1 MNDLSPTARVTRE
14 APWVARLCALLE
26 RVAEVRGSSAGL
38 WEGGV
43 RVTFD
48 LTDDSSV
55 IIDVMERGE
64 GRGFAVTPSFTVLVR
79 ADADTTLSETGEK
92 IARAFGSTLRRLDR
106 GGMSVPVSGEN
117 AEHVDGTP
125 VGPSPDGR
133 DLSRSPD
140 AAALTHWQDGHAQ
153 HEELLHQCSF
163 LALQS
168 TIHEDLYPHCLA
180 LGEPISEADIQESWR
195 VTSKRILAGTAPKK
209 LGLYIHIPFCT
220 VECSFCYCGKTEDF
234 NRSTSE
240 SYFEALLDEMRTYGA
255 LVEGNVVTSVYVGGG
270 TPSLLPPPAMRRFFE
285 TLYSHFDVPEG
296 TQVIFEGN
304 PDSLKPDKVEI
315 LGTLGR
321 VSRLTIGVQT
331 LDPEVQKYV
340 RRYNRPEDIRA
351 AIEAARRVGIP
362 HVNFDCIA
370 GLDGQ
375 TLASWQ
381 HDVEFLLSLQ
391 PDTLHMNGFKP
402 LPRTRYAKKG
412 RVLDADQVRLR
423 DEMLAWGTERLE
435 QEGFGW
441 HMGQTPRRTL
451 NAANLQVYDLRT
463 QNSSLIGMGFPARAH
478 SFGGFYYT
486 RDVGQLSIGQGVRR
500 EIAEGRRYWGVPGD
514 DTEEMH
520 KYIVTNIRGD
530 FERSEFR
537 ALFGQDAVEA
547 MPDVFSTY
555 RELGMVDITD
565 THVRFHAGDAVQ
577 AKIYRYIAAS
587 QAAWKRA
594 WDKWGHEYDRGTDYT
609 SQMHYLM
616 SAE

>member
-1 MNDLSPTARVTRE
+1 MNDLSPTAQVTRD
-14 APWVARLCALLE
+14 APWVARVCALLE
-26 RVAEVRGSSAGL
+26 RVDEVTSSRVGL

-43 RVTFD
+43 RVHFE
-48 LTDDSSV
+48 LNDDSTV
-55 IIDVMERGE
+55 VIDVMERGE
-64 GRGFAVTPSFTVLVR
+64 GRGFAVTRSFTLLVR
-79 ADADTTLSETGEK
+79 AAADATLSQTGEK
-92 IARAFGSTLRRLDR
+92 IARAFGRVLERLDQ
-106 GGMSVPVSGEN
+106 GDLPLPVSGETVERVEN
-117 AEHVDGTP
+117 TP
-125 VGPSPDGR
+125 RGPSPDGR
-133 DLSRSPD
+133 DLADTPD
-140 AAALTHWQDGHAQ
+140 PSSLAHWQDGHAR

-163 LALQS
+163 LALQAA
-168 TIHEDLYPHCLA
+168 IHEDLYPHCLA
-180 LGEPISEADIQESWR
+180 LGEPIPEEQIQESWR
-195 VTSKRILAGTAPKK
+195 VTSRRIVDGTAPDK

-234 NRSTSE
+234 TRSSSE
-240 SYFEALLDEMRTYGA
+240 AYFEALLEEMRTYGR

-270 TPSLLPPPAMRRFFE
+270 TPSLLPPPALRRFFE

-304 PDSLKPDKVEI
+304 PDSLKPGKVEI

-351 AIEAARRVGIP
+351 AIEAARSVGIP

-375 TLASWQ
+375 TMESWQ
-381 HDVEFLLSLQ
+381 RDVEFLLSLQ

-412 RVLDADQVRLR
+412 RILDEAQVKLR
-423 DEMLAWGTERLE
+423 DEMVAWGTRRLE
-435 QEGFGW
+435 EEGFGW

-451 NAANLQVYDLRT
+451 NAANLQLYNLRT

-486 RDVGQLSIGQGVRR
+486 RDVGSMSIGQGVRR

-514 DTEEMH
+514 DVEEMH

-530 FERSEFR
+530 FLRSEF
-537 ALFGQDAVEA
+537 ASLFGQDAVDA
-547 MPDVFSTY
+547 MPSVFSTF
-555 RELGMVDITD
+555 RELGLVDITA
-565 THVRFHAGDAVQ
+565 THVRFHAGDAVMS
-577 AKIYRYIAAS
+577 KIYRYIASS
-587 QAAWKRA
+587 QASWERA
-594 WDKWGHEYDRGTDYT
+594 WDRWGHEYDRGTDYIA
-609 SQMHYLM
+609 QMRYLM
-616 SAE
+616 SSE